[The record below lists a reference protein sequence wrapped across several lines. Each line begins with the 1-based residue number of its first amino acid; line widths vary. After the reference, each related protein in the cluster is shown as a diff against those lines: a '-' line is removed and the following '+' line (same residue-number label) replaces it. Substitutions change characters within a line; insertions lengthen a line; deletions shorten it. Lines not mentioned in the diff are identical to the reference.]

1 MNKVY
6 ENWTEANKEEILQ
19 IVATFLQNNKVYSS
33 EQVWQSDSILTDAP
47 ELVAELAHFWLSDYD
62 ELEEDSEEE
71 YESEE

>member
-6 ENWTEANKEEILQ
+6 ESWTEANKEEILQ

-33 EQVWQSDSILTDAP
+33 EQVWQIDSILTDAP
-47 ELVAELAHFWLSDYD
+47 ELVAELADFWLSDYD
-62 ELEEDSEEE
+62 EVEENTEEE